1 MRVEEVR
8 LGAPA
13 VAQTVDHD
21 VVVGARRE
29 HERVRLLEFLDP
41 GVRVADGVVHVP
53 QLRVHL
59 GDHGNAVAGVERPT
73 VEPAHGIAAQVLLL
87 HVLVEFEPAQREDD
101 AFARLDG
108 LRRLVV
114 TDERVRAYD
123 LLGFGVLDELFVV
136 AAEHDL
142 DAQVGA
148 DLVELLPEAVAV
160 VAHRAHVH
168 GLGAFDV
175 GILHAQVAG
184 GSVRALLDLRV
195 DAPVVAVVK
204 VVVAFLGP
212 GACQIL
218 GRPAQA
224 EAGDVLGGLFHVVHP
239 GELAHVDGRVA
250 AAARRCLLQHQ
261 HVGLAFVERG
271 QRSPQAGA
279 SVSDDQHVGLV
290 VPCSRHPVGCGRVLL
305 ACVGRGAAGKRSR
318 CYRSCRRNAC
328 PFEEVAP

>member
-1 MRVEEVR
+1 MKKIY
-8 LGAPA
+8 
-13 VAQTVDHD
+13 
-21 VVVGARRE
+21 
-29 HERVRLLEFLDP
+29 FF
-41 GVRVADGVVHVP
+41 
-53 QLRVHL
+53 
-59 GDHGNAVAGVERPT
+59 
-73 VEPAHGIAAQVLLL
+73 IKICS
-87 HVLVEFEPAQREDD
+87 VLVEFEPAQREDD
-101 AFARLDG
+101 PFARLDG

-114 TDERVRAYD
+114 ADEGVRAHD
-123 LLGFGVLDELFVV
+123 LLGFGVLDEFFVV

-142 DAQVGA
+142 DAQVGT

-160 VAHRAHVH
+160 VAHRANVH
-168 GLGAFDV
+168 GLGAFDIR
-175 GILHAQVAG
+175 ILDAQVAG
-184 GSVRALLDLRV
+184 RGVRALLDLRV
-195 DAPVVAVVK
+195 DAPVVAVVQ

-212 GACQIL
+212 GARQVF
-218 GRPAQA
+218 GRPAEA
-224 EAGDVLGGLFHVVHP
+224 EASNVLGGLFHVVHP

-261 HVGLAFVERG
+261 HLGLAFVERG

-279 SVSDDQHVGLV
+279 SVSDDQHVSLV